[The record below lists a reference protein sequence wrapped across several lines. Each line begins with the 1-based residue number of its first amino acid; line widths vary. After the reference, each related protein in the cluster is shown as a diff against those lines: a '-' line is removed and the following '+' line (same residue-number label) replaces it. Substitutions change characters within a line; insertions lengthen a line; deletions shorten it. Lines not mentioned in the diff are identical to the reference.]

1 MPQGPRERLLE
12 AAERLTYREGAS
24 VGVAA
29 LLKEANVARRSLYEH
44 FGGKDELLAEVLRG
58 AAVKDL
64 DAYRAAMSDA
74 GQDPAGRILAIFDHL
89 EAAATTE
96 GFRGCRYLGAELALQ
111 DPEHPVHAVARA
123 YRAELHQLIQDELVR
138 LGHAEAAYDAERI
151 MFLIEGT
158 LASATTRPEAR
169 PARIAADLA
178 AQILRL
184 DPPDAPKR
192 DRVRTDGRAR
202 TMTDGL

>member
-12 AAERLTYREGAS
+12 AAERVTYRDGAS

-74 GQDPAGRILAIFDHL
+74 GNEPAGRILAICH
-89 EAAATTE
+89 
-96 GFRGCRYLGAELALQ
+96 
-111 DPEHPVHAVARA
+111 
-123 YRAELHQLIQDELVR
+123 
-138 LGHAEAAYDAERI
+138 
-151 MFLIEGT
+151 
-158 LASATTRPEAR
+158 
-169 PARIAADLA
+169 
-178 AQILRL
+178 
-184 DPPDAPKR
+184 
-192 DRVRTDGRAR
+192 
-202 TMTDGL
+202 